1 MTTRAKCSSRK
12 TSGSQSELGG
22 GKPKGAIMTV
32 RAVVFDAYGTLFD
45 VYSIG
50 ALAEKL
56 YPGQGAAI
64 ANLWRDKQIEY
75 TRLIT
80 MSDPHSAGGSK
91 HYQSFWEITRLS
103 LQYTLQRLKLD
114 ATDANVDALMQQYA
128 QLTAFP
134 ENIGV
139 LQALKARGITTAIL
153 SNGSRDMLDSA
164 VASAG
169 MNDLLDHVISV
180 ESIRRFKTSPESYG
194 LVQQVIPVK
203 TEEILF
209 VSSNA
214 WDALGATW
222 FGFKTLWVNR
232 QGLPF
237 EAIGPR
243 PTYTGNDLR
252 EVLTVVAIPPAT
264 N

>member
-1 MTTRAKCSSRK
+1 MT
-12 TSGSQSELGG
+12 L
-22 GKPKGAIMTV
+22 

-80 MSDPHSAGGSK
+80 LSDPHSAGGSK
-91 HYQSFWEITRLS
+91 HYLSFWEITRVS
-103 LQYTLQRLKLD
+103 LQYALQRLKLD
-114 ATDANVDALMQQYA
+114 STDANVDALMQQYA

-139 LQALKARGITTAIL
+139 LQALKAQGIATAIL

-169 MNDLLDHVISV
+169 MSDLLDHVISI
-180 ESIRRFKTSPESYG
+180 ETIRRFKTSPESYG
-194 LVQQVIPVK
+194 LVQQLIPVK

-222 FGFKTLWVNR
+222 FGFTTLWINR
-232 QGLPF
+232 QGLPY

-243 PTYTGNDLR
+243 PSYMGGDLR
-252 EVLTVVAIPPAT
+252 EVLRVIAR
-264 N
+264 